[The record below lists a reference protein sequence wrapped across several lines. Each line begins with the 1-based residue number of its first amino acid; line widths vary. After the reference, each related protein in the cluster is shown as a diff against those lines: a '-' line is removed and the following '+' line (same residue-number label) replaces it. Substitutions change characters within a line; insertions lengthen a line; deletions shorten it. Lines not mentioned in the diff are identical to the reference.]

1 MTPLVEGV
9 KALTRLVI
17 PNLHDSKVITRDDLG
32 LVWVAA
38 EVYAVDSSFVP
49 SKGVVGCCLLRP
61 DCPDFDFL
69 VQRGRSEHR
78 GILRIDGKLHYVVV
92 VVLVRV
98 NYLPVFIPVVHFDR
112 VVIGTGEHVGLR
124 GVHHDVSNV
133 VSMLLYRLYFF
144 CSVVVEN
151 PNFVVICAHYKP
163 LFTCYKFCAPYRR
176 VSNIKSSHRSL
187 GIIVVDYDASGV
199 ECDDNPR
206 QGWVKVD
213 RFDSFGSVEQLF
225 FYL

>member
-9 KALTRLVI
+9 KAHTRLVI
-17 PNLHDSKVITRDDLG
+17 PNLHDSKVITRDDMR
-32 LVWVAA
+32 LVWVTA

-49 SKGVVGCCLLRP
+49 SKGVVGCCFLRP

-78 GILRIDGKLHYVVV
+78 GILRIDSKLHYVVV

-112 VVIGTGEHVGLR
+112 VVIGTGEHVRLR
-124 GVHHDVSNV
+124 RVYHNVSNV
-133 VSMLLYRLYFF
+133 VSMLIYHLYFLG
-144 CSVVVEN
+144 SVVVEN
-151 PNFVVICAHYKP
+151 PNFVVICTHNKP
-163 LFTCYKFCAPYRR
+163 LFTCYKFCAPYWRI
-176 VSNIKSSHRSL
+176 SNIKSPYRSL
-187 GIIVVDYDASGV
+187 GIIVVNYNASSV

-213 RFDSFGSVEQLF
+213 GFDSFGSVEKLL